1 MCKLSFKQLHKN
13 QVLFDDVYGQIVNAG
28 FSFMV
33 QLAVLQHPK
42 IMEVLQI
49 DDLIIRNQGW
59 LTCEISD

>member
-28 FSFMV
+28 FRFMV

-42 IMEVLQI
+42 ITKVLQI
-49 DDLIIRNQGW
+49 DGLFIRNQGW